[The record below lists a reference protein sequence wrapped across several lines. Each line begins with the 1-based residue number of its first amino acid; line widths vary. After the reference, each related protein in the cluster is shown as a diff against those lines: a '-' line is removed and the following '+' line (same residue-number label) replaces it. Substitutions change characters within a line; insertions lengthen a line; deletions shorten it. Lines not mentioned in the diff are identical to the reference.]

1 MDDQSQNNYS
11 MFCFL
16 ISNVMDIDL
25 NMINHVNKPYKY
37 KNLCVSII
45 IVILNDS
52 KEEILNLICK
62 CQGP

>member
-1 MDDQSQNNYS
+1 
-11 MFCFL
+11 
-16 ISNVMDIDL
+16 MDIDL